1 MISGDAQ
8 RLEERIVKARARASS
23 PDLTDEDR
31 AWLGEMAAIWAS
43 GYLEAAFRDTLR
55 QYVETRADSRVQ
67 RAMNRRLERF
77 RNPRLGVIL
86 DLVGEFDTTWQEEL
100 RSFADGAV
108 GESVNSIVALRHRI
122 AHGRSDR
129 VSIGTVGRYF
139 DEARRLPRRLV
150 KLCGGS
156 LGA

>member
-1 MISGDAQ
+1 MIPGDAQ
-8 RLEERIVKARARASS
+8 RLEARILKARARASS

-31 AWLGEMAAIWAS
+31 AWLGEMAVIWAS

-55 QYVETRADSRVQ
+55 QYVETRSDSRVQ
-67 RAMNRRLERF
+67 RALNLRLERF

-86 DLVGEFDTTWQEEL
+86 SLVGEFDTTWEDEL

-108 GESVNSIVALRHRI
+108 GESVNSIVALRNRV

-129 VSIGTVGRYF
+129 VSIGMVGRYF
-139 DEARRLPRRLV
+139 DDARRLPRRLV
-150 KLCGGS
+150 ELCGGH
-156 LGA
+156 

>member
-1 MISGDAQ
+1 MIPGDAQ
-8 RLEERIVKARARASS
+8 RLEERIRKARARASS
-23 PDLTDEDR
+23 PNLTDEDR

-55 QYVETRADSRVQ
+55 RYVETRADTRVQ
-67 RAMNRRLERF
+67 RAMTRRLERF

-86 DLVGEFDTTWQEEL
+86 DLVGEFDTAWEEEL
-100 RSFADGAV
+100 RDLADGAV
-108 GESVNSIVALRHRI
+108 GESVNSIVALRHRV

-139 DEARRLPRRLV
+139 DEAQRLPRRLV
-150 KLCGGS
+150 RLCGVS
-156 LGA
+156 SGA

>member
-1 MISGDAQ
+1 M
-8 RLEERIVKARARASS
+8 R
-23 PDLTDEDR
+23 DR

-55 QYVETRADSRVQ
+55 QYVETRADTRVQ
-67 RAMNRRLERF
+67 RAMSRRLERF

-86 DLVGEFDTTWQEEL
+86 DLVGEFDTAWEDEL
-100 RSFADGAV
+100 RSLADGAV
-108 GESVNSIVALRHRI
+108 GESVNSIVALRHRV

-150 KLCGGS
+150 ASSTRTCSHPLPPAPQTPGS
-156 LGA
+156 ARWRSACNR